1 MELYTLDPLL
11 RREFVV
17 DKFESLIWTER
28 FQQFGDFQ
36 LDIVSSYKARSLLK
50 TNTYLALNKSNYVM
64 RIESVEDDVNEDGE
78 KLLIVKGRSLE
89 ALLYDRVAY
98 LMNAATQTTTTN
110 PGTGEVTT
118 SDVKWTITGTPA
130 AVCRK
135 IFHDICVVGT
145 LDLNDVI
152 PFINEGT
159 FMPHDT
165 IAEPTDSITVD
176 ISPTTVYDAIDQVA
190 QVWDLGF
197 RLLRQVDMSKLWFDI
212 YVGSDRTTAQTVLPA
227 VVFAPEMDNLQNT
240 KELMSI
246 ESAKNVAYVY
256 SPAGFQMV
264 FAAGVDPDV
273 EGFER
278 HVLSVDASDITTDS
292 TTDVVAAL
300 QQRGY
305 EELAK
310 NRAYQAFD
318 GEISQN
324 SQYVY
329 GRDYNLGDMVETRN
343 IDSVANNMRV
353 TEQIFVEDKEGER
366 SYPTLTLNTFINAGS
381 WLSWTSNKTWFDF
394 DTDLVS
400 VWGNQP

>member
-11 RREFVV
+11 RREYVI

-50 TNTYLALNKSNYVM
+50 VDTYLALNKSNYVM
-64 RIESVEDDVNEDGE
+64 RIESVEDDVSADGQ
-78 KLLIVKGRSLE
+78 KILIVKGRSLE
-89 ALLYDRVAY
+89 VLLYDRVAY
-98 LMNAATQTTTTN
+98 LANTATQTTTTD
-110 PGTGEVTT
+110 PGSGETT
-118 SDVKWTITGTPA
+118 TTDVKWTITNAPA

-135 IFHDICVVGT
+135 IFHDICVTGT
-145 LDLNDVI
+145 LDPNDVI

-159 FMPHDT
+159 FMPDDT
-165 IAEPTDSITVD
+165 IVEPIDPITVD
-176 ISPTTVYDAIDQVA
+176 ISPTTVYDAISQVA
-190 QVWDLGF
+190 QVWNLGF
-197 RLLRQVDMSKLWFDI
+197 RVLRQQDMSRLWFDI

-240 KELMSI
+240 KELLSI
-246 ESAKNVAYVY
+246 EGTKNVAYVY

-264 FAAGVDPDV
+264 FAAGVDPEV

-278 HVLSVDASDITTDS
+278 HVLSVNASDITADS
-292 TTDVVAAL
+292 TPDVAAAL

-305 EELAK
+305 EELSK
-310 NRAYQAFD
+310 NRTYQAFD

-329 GRDYNLGDMVETRN
+329 GRDYNLGDVVETRN
-343 IDSVANNMRV
+343 TDGITNNMRV

-366 SYPTLTLNTFINAGS
+366 SYPTLTLNTFINTGS
-381 WLSWTSNKTWFDF
+381 WLSWANNKAWFDF
-394 DTDLVS
+394 DSDFDS
-400 VWGNQP
+400 VWSTQP